1 MSGGIRMVKDFMH
14 LPTQP
19 VVRIAGVH
27 THRMLAIWPGTE
39 TNSKTGYLFYIWE

>member
-19 VVRIAGVH
+19 VVRIAGVIWWDQLETSYPLEDQSH
-27 THRMLAIWPGTE
+27 TIP
-39 TNSKTGYLFYIWE
+39 